1 MSSLTREDPLPA
13 SLRHSIDQF
22 CESLVRNEPNDL
34 SSTSVPRLAVQLAKS
49 IIQESYSNVS
59 YFMNNEILTLFFKK
73 KSVLFQIIIRWYVV
87 GSSGIVMDIS

>member
-1 MSSLTREDPLPA
+1 MSSVTREDPLPA

-49 IIQESYSNVS
+49 IIQESHSNVS
-59 YFMNNEILTLFFKK
+59 YFMNNEILTPFLKKDLFYFKHN
-73 KSVLFQIIIRWYVV
+73 
-87 GSSGIVMDIS
+87 

>member
-1 MSSLTREDPLPA
+1 MSSVTREDPLPA

-49 IIQESYSNVS
+49 IIQESHSNVS
-59 YFMNNEILTLFFKK
+59 YFMNNENEILTPFLKNKICF
-73 KSVLFQIIIRWYVV
+73 
-87 GSSGIVMDIS
+87 ISNHN